1 MKLDILAFAA
11 HPDDIELAC
20 AGTIIKQVKNGSKVG
35 IIDLTEGELGSR
47 GSREIRKIEASNS
60 SEILGTL
67 VRKNLNLGDGFFE
80 ITEENLLK
88 IIIEIRKHQPTI
100 VLCNALKDR
109 HPDHSRGGEL
119 VKRACF
125 LAGLVKIETTH
136 EGKSQEKWRPNQVF
150 HYIQD
155 EYIDPDFVID
165 ISDEFEEKMKA
176 ILCFSSQFYDKNSN
190 EPETPIS
197 SQSFMDHIKGRAIQ
211 FGRNIGK
218 TYGEGFTSGKSVSV
232 GYLENIV

>member
-11 HPDDIELAC
+11 HPDDIELSC
-20 AGTIIKQVKNGSKVG
+20 GGTIIKHVKNGSKVG

-47 GSREIRKIEASNS
+47 GSRELRKIEAANS
-60 SEILGTL
+60 GKVLGL
-67 VRKNLNLGDGFFE
+67 SVRNNLNLGDGFFE

-88 IIIEIRKHQPTI
+88 IIVEIRKYKPTI

-125 LAGLVKIETTH
+125 LAGLIKIETTF
-136 EGKSQEKWRPNQVF
+136 EGKPQEKWRPNKVY

-155 EYIDPDFVID
+155 EYIEPDFVID
-165 ISDEFEEKMKA
+165 VTEEYEEKMEA
-176 ILCFSSQFYDKNSN
+176 ILCYSSQFFDKNN
-190 EPETPIS
+190 KEPETPIS
-197 SQSFMDHIKGRAIQ
+197 SQSFMEHLKGRSIQ

-218 TYGEGFTSGKSVSV
+218 TYGEGFTSDKSIEVD
-232 GYLENIV
+232 LF